1 MIAKPYLIVLIV
13 ATILIA
19 AIIFLANGV
28 TPERETVV
36 DVIEAP
42 SVR

>member
-1 MIAKPYLIVLIV
+1 MIAKPYLIALIV
-13 ATILIA
+13 ATVLLG

-28 TPERETVV
+28 TPDRETVV

-42 SVR
+42 SGR